1 MENNVQTSKIGVRD
15 LVNVAIF
22 TVIYFVI
29 FYVCA
34 MTGDGCFLSCADSDH
49 CRHTLHPFLH
59 EGKILR
65 PRDNHGCAS
74 GPYLFPDG
82 IWILRSDY
90 RHCLWLAGRCHYEGW
105 KI

>member
-34 MTGDGCFLSCADSDH
+34 MTGFVPVMAVFAY
-49 CRHTLHPFLH
+49 P
-59 EGKILR
+59 
-65 PRDNHGCAS
+65 AS
-74 GPYLFPDG
+74 FST
-82 IWILRSDY
+82 R
-90 RHCLWLAGRCHYEGW
+90 R
-105 KI
+105 

>member
-34 MTGDGCFLSCADSDH
+34 MTGFVPVMAVFYPVLTAIIAGIPC
-49 CRHTLHPFLH
+49 
-59 EGKILR
+59 ILFYTIR

>member
-34 MTGDGCFLSCADSDH
+34 MTGFVPVMAVF
-49 CRHTLHPFLH
+49 HPFLH

>member
-34 MTGDGCFLSCADSDH
+34 MTGFVPVMAVFYPNRSSPMLLFLKNIHRLERA
-49 CRHTLHPFLH
+49 
-59 EGKILR
+59 
-65 PRDNHGCAS
+65 N
-74 GPYLFPDG
+74 LFPDG
-82 IWILRSDY
+82 L
-90 RHCLWLAGRCHYEGW
+90 
-105 KI
+105 